1 MVKKVLMQTYLW
13 VLLLLLYAP
22 ILIIVIY
29 SFTDAKYWVTGPAF
43 RSTCTAP
50 CVTPEHIIP

>member
-29 SFTDAKYWVTGPAF
+29 SFTDAKVKQKPHNGIVVRLKKY
-43 RSTCTAP
+43 C
-50 CVTPEHIIP
+50 

>member
-29 SFTDAKYWVTGPAF
+29 SVYRCKG
-43 RSTCTAP
+43 
-50 CVTPEHIIP
+50 IG

>member
-22 ILIIVIY
+22 ICDYCDLFLYRCKGVGKL
-29 SFTDAKYWVTGPAF
+29 D
-43 RSTCTAP
+43 RLLD
-50 CVTPEHIIP
+50 